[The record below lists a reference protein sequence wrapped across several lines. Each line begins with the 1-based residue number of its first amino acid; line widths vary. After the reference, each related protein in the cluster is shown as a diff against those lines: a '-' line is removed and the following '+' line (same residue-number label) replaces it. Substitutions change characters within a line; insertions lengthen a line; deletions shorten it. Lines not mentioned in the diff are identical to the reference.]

1 MEKLRHSLN
10 LAVEPGTAS
19 ERMKNKVNELK
30 QYRGRLTKNINA
42 WVNAGFML
50 SEMGA
55 VIHAWNGMDETGEL
69 DGMSQ
74 SEKAAVLR
82 DLLAMLADKEEPKPI
97 RRTEAIEPLQPEPP
111 KKPPNTLEN
120 LGCDL
125 GA

>member
-10 LAVEPGTAS
+10 MAVEPGTAS
-19 ERMKNKVNELK
+19 ERMKDKVNELK

-82 DLLAMLADKEEPKPI
+82 DLLAMLVDKEESKTI
-97 RRTEAIEPLQPEPP
+97 TRRRIEPLEPAPPPP
-111 KKPPNTLEN
+111 KTLEN